1 MKQSELKTL
10 ISRALAKDQKF
21 LTLTEPNK
29 DHPQVK
35 ELRDR
40 SVGRVEVLTAVLDAL
55 RNDTLCLRSLS
66 MIFD

>member
-10 ISRALAKDQKF
+10 ISRALAKDQQF
-21 LTLTEPNK
+21 LRLTDPYN

-35 ELRDR
+35 ELRGQA
-40 SVGRVEVLTAVLDAL
+40 VGRVEVFTAVLDAL
-55 RNDTLCLRSLS
+55 RNDTLGLRSLS